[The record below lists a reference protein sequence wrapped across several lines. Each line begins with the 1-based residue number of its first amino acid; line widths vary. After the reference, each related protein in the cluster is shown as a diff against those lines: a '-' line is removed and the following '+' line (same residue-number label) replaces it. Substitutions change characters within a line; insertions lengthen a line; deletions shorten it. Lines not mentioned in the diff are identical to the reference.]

1 MIKIII
7 GIVIGICIVK
17 FGLWPD
23 MLNFLNE
30 SGTIDKT
37 IDTLEGLKS

>member
-1 MIKIII
+1 M

-17 FGLWPD
+17 FGLLPD
-23 MLNFLNE
+23 ILNFLNE
-30 SGTIDKT
+30 SGATDKA

>member
-1 MIKIII
+1 MIKIIM

-17 FGLWPD
+17 FGLLPD
-23 MLNFLNE
+23 ILNFLNE
-30 SGTIDKT
+30 SGATDKA

>member
-17 FGLWPD
+17 FGLLPD
-23 MLNFLNE
+23 ILNFLNE
-30 SGTIDKT
+30 SGATDKAM
-37 IDTLEGLKS
+37 DRLEGLKS